1 MGVQPIRLQV
11 QYRMHPCLSE
21 FPSNAFYEGTLQ
33 NGVTE
38 AERADSEDVFPW
50 PCPSKP
56 MLFWAQMGVEEMSA
70 SGYSY
75 LNRVE
80 AYAVEKIVTHLLQN
94 GIAPEEIGVV
104 TPYEGQRAYVVNYLT
119 RTGVLH
125 PSIYQEVEVA
135 SVDAFQGR

>member
-1 MGVQPIRLQV
+1 
-11 QYRMHPCLSE
+11 
-21 FPSNAFYEGTLQ
+21 
-33 NGVTE
+33 
-38 AERADSEDVFPW
+38 
-50 PCPSKP
+50 

-75 LNRVE
+75 LNRGE

-119 RTGVLH
+119 RTGVYTRAYTKKWKSLR
-125 PSIYQEVEVA
+125 STR
-135 SVDAFQGR
+135 SKDAKNSTSS